1 MPIQVKV
8 SDFYNAK
15 WMTEDDGLRTQ
26 VGNLDYA
33 APEVRGE
40 IDITGKV
47 ATEYDTAVDMW
58 SLGIVLHEI
67 LSGIHPFGRPGIAHY
82 SEVRYKEFICSDS
95 GQISLSLL
103 EGNTSQYGKAMVA
116 YMLAR
121 DAGSRPTPVEALGDQ
136 WFLKDIRPV

>member
-1 MPIQVKV
+1 M
-8 SDFYNAK
+8 A
-15 WMTEDDGLRTQ
+15 EDDGLRTQ
-26 VGNLDYA
+26 VGNLDYS
-33 APEVRGE
+33 APEIRGE
-40 IDITGKV
+40 RDLAGRV
-47 ATEYDTAVDMW
+47 AREYDTTVDMW

-67 LSGIHPFGRPGIAHY
+67 LSGFHPFGRPGHP
-82 SEVRYKEFICSDS
+82 RYTESRYEEFLRSDS

-121 DAGSRPTPVEALGDQ
+121 DPASRPTPTEALGDQ